1 MFNLGLIYHFGSRSS
16 LFEKIKLKERAAPP
30 AEQVGAST
38 DDGWASS
45 PPNQEAEE
53 GKNII
58 QIDLNQAQ
66 KFYQLALKEESRAQA
81 PVYLLYLYSKWQS
94 VDLYE
99 SIIKELLMNSILK
112 SPGNQL
118 MMLLGAAAYLSLLW
132 GTVRYL
138 RKDLIER

>member
-1 MFNLGLIYHFGSRSS
+1 M
-16 LFEKIKLKERAAPP
+16 KERATPA
-30 AEQVGAST
+30 AEQAGASSG
-38 DDGWASS
+38 DGWATS
-45 PPNQEAEE
+45 PPDQEAEE
-53 GKNII
+53 GENII

-66 KFYQLALKEESRAQA
+66 RFYQLALKEESRAQA

-118 MMLLGAAAYLSLLW
+118 MMLVGAAAYLGLLW

>member
-1 MFNLGLIYHFGSRSS
+1 
-16 LFEKIKLKERAAPP
+16 
-30 AEQVGAST
+30 
-38 DDGWASS
+38 
-45 PPNQEAEE
+45 
-53 GKNII
+53 
-58 QIDLNQAQ
+58 
-66 KFYQLALKEESRAQA
+66 
-81 PVYLLYLYSKWQS
+81 

-118 MMLLGAAAYLSLLW
+118 MMLVGAAAYMGLLW

>member
-1 MFNLGLIYHFGSRSS
+1 M
-16 LFEKIKLKERAAPP
+16 
-30 AEQVGAST
+30 
-38 DDGWASS
+38 D
-45 PPNQEAEE
+45 QEPGETE
-53 GKNII
+53 HLI

-99 SIIKELLMNSILK
+99 SIVRELLVNSILR
-112 SPGNQL
+112 SPSNQII
-118 MMLLGAAAYLSLLW
+118 MLAGAAAYLGLLW

-138 RKDLIER
+138 RKDHIER